1 MRHHTRHTIR
11 EALTAT
17 EAIAHAALSHLHL
30 LRYTLT
36 RAANTGHTLRI
47 SYVKEDGTATVRD
60 IAPSEVRRSKAG
72 DWYVRAHD
80 HLRDAARSF
89 RLDRIANLETA

>member
-1 MRHHTRHTIR
+1 MKHTTRRAVRT
-11 EALTAT
+11 ALRST

-36 RAANTGHTLRI
+36 RAATARRTVRI

-60 IAPSEVRRSKAG
+60 IAPDDVRRSKAG

-89 RLDRIANLETA
+89 RLDRIAALETA